1 MYYVIRSA
9 SLALFQETPR
19 LRACGYAMHWQ
30 RKAPR
35 PSFPRK
41 AESYEQCEK
50 QLEALDFRAPGGG
63 KGVAVSLHFAFGAPL
78 DAMAETTRLVG
89 WPGTTGEEVN
99 SGQRRTNMC
108 LPCPCH
114 PWMVL
119 ARMTSRHQ
127 S

>member
-1 MYYVIRSA
+1 MVRGIGLVSSAFSLYNCAPTVRKFIAKWAVPRWSDKLSMKDLTVYYVIRSA

-50 QLEALDFRAPGGG
+50 QL
-63 KGVAVSLHFAFGAPL
+63 
-78 DAMAETTRLVG
+78 
-89 WPGTTGEEVN
+89 
-99 SGQRRTNMC
+99 
-108 LPCPCH
+108 
-114 PWMVL
+114 
-119 ARMTSRHQ
+119 
-127 S
+127 